1 MIKKRILFF
10 CNFLFFAFFNQ
21 AQSITEILQQIEQNN
36 SKLKAFKH
44 YEKNQKLSLKT
55 TNTLPDLEIGAYFL
69 PFGNKDSQNYTEI
82 EVKQQFE
89 FPTVYIARKNVI
101 AKQYEYMNIEYQ
113 QKRQEIL
120 LQAKQLLQKI
130 IAINKLEKMTKER
143 LKNAKKL
150 FVQNQQLF
158 KKGEIGILEFNKS
171 KIAFLKCQFNI
182 KNIQTKRKNKL
193 IRLKNLNGGEPLLV
207 PFSDFEQDV
216 ITSDKLT
223 LWKEYISQSNNLL
236 AQQKTLEI
244 AIEKN
249 NLAKKQIL
257 PSLSA
262 GYNYQGVAENKIHG
276 FFAGINIPIWR
287 NNLGYKAAKMQIL
300 FEESNTNAQKLT
312 IQSKFEIQYNDY
324 QTILSKYREYKK
336 TLGALNSEEL
346 LYKAYH
352 LGEISFSE
360 YFMELEFY
368 HTAQDVMLD
377 MEKQLHLLKSQLLY
391 YKL

>member
-10 CNFLFFAFFNQ
+10 CTFLLFTFFNQ
-21 AQSITEILQQIEQNN
+21 AQSTTEILQQIEQNN

-44 YEKNQKLSLKT
+44 YTESSKLSLKA
-55 TNTLPDLEIGAYFL
+55 TNTLPDLEVGAYFL
-69 PFGNKDSQNYTEI
+69 PFGNNASQNYTEI

-89 FPTVYIARKNVI
+89 FPTVYAIRKSVI

-120 LQAKQLLQKI
+120 LQAQQLAQKI
-130 IAINKLEKMTKER
+130 IAANKLEKTTKER
-143 LKNAKKL
+143 LKNAEKL
-150 FVQNQQLF
+150 FAQNQKLF
-158 KKGEIGILEFNKS
+158 EKGEIGILELNKS

-182 KNIQTKRKNKL
+182 KKIQTKKKNKL
-193 IRLKNLNGGEPLLV
+193 VRLKVLNGGKPLFV

-216 ITSDKLT
+216 IISDKLT
-223 LWKEYISQSNNLL
+223 LWKEYISQNNSLL
-236 AQQKTLEI
+236 AQQKAIEI

-257 PSLSA
+257 PSLSV
-262 GYNYQGVAENKIHG
+262 GYNYQSVAENKIHG
-276 FFAGINIPIWR
+276 FFAGVNIPIWS
-287 NNLGYKAAKMQIL
+287 NNLGYKAAKKQIL

-312 IQSKFEIQYNDY
+312 IQSKLEVKYNDY
-324 QTILSKYREYKK
+324 QTILNKYKEYKNTLK
-336 TLGALNSEEL
+336 TLNPEKL
-346 LYKAYH
+346 LYKAYR

-368 HTAQDVMLD
+368 HNAQDVMLD